1 MERKQIS
8 IRMPVNLIEDL
19 KLLAGSGSYQSLAI
33 SLLDQAVNQ
42 KFSDEVKKIQAEN
55 KIMREQLKQMK
66 KELKA

>member
-42 KFSDEVKKIQAEN
+42 KFSEEIKKIQADN

-66 KELKA
+66 KELNA